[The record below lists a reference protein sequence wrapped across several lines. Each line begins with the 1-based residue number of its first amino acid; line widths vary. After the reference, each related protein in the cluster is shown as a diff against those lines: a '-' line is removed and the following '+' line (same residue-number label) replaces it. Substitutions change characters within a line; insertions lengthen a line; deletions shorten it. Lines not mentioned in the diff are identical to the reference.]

1 MSICFYVTNILVDV
15 GVFDSCMYKTIFNL
29 LVFQKLWV
37 MDQML
42 ICLKKNGTPLSLKS
56 DLVIGLG

>member
-1 MSICFYVTNILVDV
+1 MLVSLIHVCTKLFFNI
-15 GVFDSCMYKTIFNL
+15 